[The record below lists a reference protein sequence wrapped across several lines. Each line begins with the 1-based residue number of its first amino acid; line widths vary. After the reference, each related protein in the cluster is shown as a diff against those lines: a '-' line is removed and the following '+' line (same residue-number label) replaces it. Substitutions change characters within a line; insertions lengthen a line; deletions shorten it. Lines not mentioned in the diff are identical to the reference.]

1 MVKLSSQQHMEVIV
15 DNAILKKKLNTFKSD
30 KGTLRD
36 VSSDVV
42 FEVLRAWEHWP
53 GKSADL
59 YRELG
64 LSKMQMV
71 TMIQKAKKLVKSGML
86 PPDDFK
92 ELKVSDG
99 IATTSGPCS
108 GVELVWDNGKLIR
121 FQQVE
126 QLIDFLKKS
135 A

>member
-1 MVKLSSQQHMEVIV
+1 MEVIV
-15 DNAILKKKLNTFKSD
+15 DNAILKKKLNTFKSE
-30 KGTLRD
+30 KGTLKD
-36 VSSDVV
+36 VSSEVV
-42 FEVLRAWEHWP
+42 FEVLRSWEHWP
-53 GKSADL
+53 GKSSDL

-71 TMIQKAKKLVKSGML
+71 TMIQKAKKLVKNGMA

-92 ELKVSDG
+92 EIKVSESPSN
-99 IATTSGPCS
+99 IVSLTNGPCS
-108 GVELVWDNGKLIR
+108 GVEILWDNGKLIR

-126 QLIDFLKKS
+126 QLIDFLKKV

>member
-1 MVKLSSQQHMEVIV
+1 MEVIV

-36 VSSDVV
+36 VSDEVV
-42 FEVLRAWEHWP
+42 FEVLRSWEHWP
-53 GKSADL
+53 GKSSDL

-64 LSKMQMV
+64 LSKMQLV
-71 TMIQKAKKLVKSGML
+71 TMIQKAKKLVKSGMV

-92 ELKVSDG
+92 EIKVSESPSNLVSL
-99 IATTSGPCS
+99 TSGPCS
-108 GVELVWDNGKLIR
+108 GVEILWDNGKLIR

-126 QLIDFLKKS
+126 QLIDFLKKV